1 MKNIALVF
9 PGQGAQKVG
18 MGKDLYDQVPAAK
31 AVFDQANDVLGFSLT
46 DVIFSGPEECLMAT
60 KYCQPAI
67 FTMSM
72 AALAA
77 FRASDAYQR
86 VNVKYTAGLSLG
98 EYGAMCAAGVL
109 SFEDSLRL
117 IQKRGAL
124 MEAAAKKNPGKMSAV
139 IGFDKDKVVAI
150 CREAGCEVA
159 NFNAP
164 DQIVITGL
172 VDAVGNASELLTAAG
187 CKKVIPLDV
196 AGAFHS
202 SLMRSAADQFETV
215 VKDCSFMVGAVKVI
229 TNVTAKPQET
239 EDEIRLNLP
248 RQIYS
253 SVQWVETVQFIAA
266 QGITYLVEIGPGRVL
281 KGLIRKI
288 DPALNVLNF
297 QCKDDIS
304 AMVF

>member
-1 MKNIALVF
+1 
-9 PGQGAQKVG
+9 
-18 MGKDLYDQVPAAK
+18 
-31 AVFDQANDVLGFSLT
+31 
-46 DVIFSGPEECLMAT
+46 
-60 KYCQPAI
+60 
-67 FTMSM
+67 
-72 AALAA
+72 
-77 FRASDAYQR
+77 
-86 VNVKYTAGLSLG
+86 
-98 EYGAMCAAGVL
+98 
-109 SFEDSLRL
+109 LRL